1 MKLSSTLI
9 VRLEPE
15 LAQRLADVRTRTDVP
30 TSAFVRKAIIDR
42 LNRTAVDA
50 EASVQEVNAPRLVAE
65 TKVEHVENLL

>member
-42 LNRTAVDA
+42 LNRTVIDA
-50 EASVQEVNAPRLVAE
+50 PIVQEVNAPRLLVSAQEMKAE
-65 TKVEHVENLL
+65 